1 MVPSVAPEEKGRKAE
16 FSQCLKQSGNLAEK
30 EKELKE
36 PIWLLQEG
44 KSEKR
49 VVQAIQ
55 QMVEGQG

>member
-36 PIWLLQEG
+36 PI
-44 KSEKR
+44 
-49 VVQAIQ
+49 
-55 QMVEGQG
+55 